1 MKLVGFVPNAQH
13 YTTKLCGLQEVFRKI
28 SKVFFK
34 ADKTS
39 DFFTQQSR
47 ILSTESAKTIDI
59 PPALWYNYPM
69 LHTRRVA
76 MHIRFEYASK
86 SALPTLLPQLFSLL
100 YANMNEIAPT
110 GNTYE
115 QDYAHWHA
123 SVAPA
128 MQKPQRQIA
137 LMYDG
142 AHPCGYFQYYV
153 NATTFMMEEIQIEK
167 PYQGSG
173 IFSSFFSSSFS
184 LMTSINSPMIHS
196 PLWV

>member
-1 MKLVGFVPNAQH
+1 
-13 YTTKLCGLQEVFRKI
+13 
-28 SKVFFK
+28 
-34 ADKTS
+34 
-39 DFFTQQSR
+39 
-47 ILSTESAKTIDI
+47 
-59 PPALWYNYPM
+59 
-69 LHTRRVA
+69 

-173 IFSSFFSSSFS
+173 IFSSFFSWLLAQLPDEIEAVEAYALKQNQKSQEILQHLGLS
-184 LMTSINSPMIHS
+184 LIEESPNDRCFHFRGAYRT
-196 PLWV
+196 LRDRYQGG